1 MNNFWIGFEKSAIAL
16 RPEYNEAFRSGA
28 KNLLGRAKDY
38 LKKNLKVPVIQHT
51 HDVHIPKATEEAL
64 GRVASK
70 GTADIQKAV
79 KEIEDLKKMK
89 PKDLLLPLGAGG
101 LAVGSSVYLGQSLG
115 RKLSKSAPGV
125 FTPEDQNKKV

>member
-1 MNNFWIGFEKSAIAL
+1 MNNFWIGFEKKAIAL
-16 RPEYNEAFRSGA
+16 RPEHNEAFRSGA
-28 KNLLGRAKDY
+28 KKLLGRAKDY
-38 LKKNLKVPVIQHT
+38 LKNLKAPTIKHT

-64 GRVASK
+64 GIVASK

-89 PKDLLLPLGAGG
+89 PKDLLLPLTAGG